1 MATKRLRMHYSAM
14 LRNHQ
19 IKKTLSHAA
28 RSSFLDH
35 HQADDTSGNR
45 EPLGSDTGRTGST
58 SEGSDR
64 CSASRVSRAGT
75 AAASHAGGFGAVAGT
90 LAVEPLSG
98 GRDGKSDGQGWEVE
112 VRGDGDG

>member
-1 MATKRLRMHYSAM
+1 M
-14 LRNHQ
+14 
-19 IKKTLSHAA
+19 
-28 RSSFLDH
+28 
-35 HQADDTSGNR
+35 
-45 EPLGSDTGRTGST
+45 
-58 SEGSDR
+58 
-64 CSASRVSRAGT
+64 SRAGT